1 MLFTSYQ
8 IKKKGNKQ
16 KKKNKNKLNC
26 SFFKCTNMKKR

>member
-16 KKKNKNKLNC
+16 KKKKTKTNSIVPSLNVLI
-26 SFFKCTNMKKR
+26 